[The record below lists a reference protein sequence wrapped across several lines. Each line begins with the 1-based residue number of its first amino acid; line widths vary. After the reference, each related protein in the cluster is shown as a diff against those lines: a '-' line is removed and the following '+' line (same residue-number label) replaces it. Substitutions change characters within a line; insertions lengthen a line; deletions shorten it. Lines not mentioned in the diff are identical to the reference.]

1 MIYEERDYHI
11 HPGKLGKF
19 VAAYRD
25 YGLDIQKKHL
35 GTFIS
40 YFTTEVGELNH
51 VVAVWGY
58 ESLDDRAARRAK
70 MLADPEWQ
78 KYLDMVDGL
87 IQRQNTR
94 ILVPTSFSPLQ

>member
-11 HPGKLGKF
+11 HPGKLAAF
-19 VAAYRD
+19 VAAYKGH
-25 YGLDIQKKHL
+25 GLDLQKKYL
-35 GTFIS
+35 GTFVS

-58 ESLDDRAARRAK
+58 QSLDDRAARRAK
-70 MLADPEWQ
+70 MLADPEWHA
-78 KYLDMVDGL
+78 YLKMVDGM

-94 ILVPTSFSPLQ
+94 ILVPTDFSPLQ